1 LRNGIP
7 WQEITAAARG
17 LDVDLIVLSTHGDT
31 GMKHIIMGS
40 TAERVVQHAPC
51 LVLVVRE
58 REHEFLPTNPGPTG
72 KKAKAG

>member
-1 LRNGIP
+1 
-7 WQEITAAARG
+7 
-17 LDVDLIVLSTHGDT
+17 
-31 GMKHIIMGS
+31 
-40 TAERVVQHAPC
+40 VQHAPC